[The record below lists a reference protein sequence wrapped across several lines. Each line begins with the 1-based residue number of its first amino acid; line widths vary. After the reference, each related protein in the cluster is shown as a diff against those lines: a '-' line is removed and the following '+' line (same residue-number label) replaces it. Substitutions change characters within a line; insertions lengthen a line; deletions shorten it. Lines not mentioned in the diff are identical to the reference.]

1 MTSHAS
7 RLLTEYE
14 NKCENKCENKF
25 KIKSNDT
32 IQHKDN
38 NYSKQLSRLDIEVK
52 TRYKNIL
59 ESVYN
64 KKHMPLID
72 AYITDLKNDNLT
84 WYYRNTLLSIS
95 VKEREMKYKDI
106 IKTMDNKYKVCK
118 SIKMSIINACYCQ
131 ELNNINKMFVYTNR
145 YIMCDYCNNK

>member
-1 MTSHAS
+1 MLPHAR
-7 RLLTEYE
+7 RLLAEYE

-32 IQHKDN
+32 NQHTDN
-38 NYSKQLSRLDIEVK
+38 NYSKQLSQLDIEVS

-64 KKHMPLID
+64 KKHIPLID
-72 AYITDLKNDNLT
+72 AYITDLKNDKLT

-95 VKEREMKYKDI
+95 VKEREM
-106 IKTMDNKYKVCK
+106 
-118 SIKMSIINACYCQ
+118 
-131 ELNNINKMFVYTNR
+131 
-145 YIMCDYCNNK
+145 